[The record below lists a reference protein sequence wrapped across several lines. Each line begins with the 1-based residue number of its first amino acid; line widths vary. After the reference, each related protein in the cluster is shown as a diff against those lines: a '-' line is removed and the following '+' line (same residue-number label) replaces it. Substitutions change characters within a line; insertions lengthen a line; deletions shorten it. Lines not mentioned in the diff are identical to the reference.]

1 MARHRKNASFSDL
14 SEPSA
19 RLNNIVMSR
28 IERRQRNRVN
38 GEQRQN
44 TNSPP
49 KVEKTYDSDDED
61 FKQFELG
68 LANRTENVRNSHQ
81 RIKDKDMPKLSD
93 RNIKPEHD
101 ILSMASSELNRLGK
115 N

>member
-1 MARHRKNASFSDL
+1 MEYEIIDEERSKRKRYDAMIAYETRCFYDVVYTKEEAPNKE
-14 SEPSA
+14 EP
-19 RLNNIVMSR
+19 
-28 IERRQRNRVN
+28 IEKPN
-38 GEQRQN
+38 
-44 TNSPP
+44 
-49 KVEKTYDSDDED
+49 DSDDED

-68 LANRTENVRNSHQ
+68 LANRNENVRNSHQ